1 MKDVTNAT
9 AASRPSSDNIDMRFV
24 IHYKKR
30 QLSQRGGVQ
39 ALCVP
44 QKLSDLSDEQP
55 GNDTPAHTQQ
65 TQVLSNLSN
74 AQPSAPPLPT
84 SCSICGKFY
93 AR

>member
-9 AASRPSSDNIDMRFV
+9 AASRPNSDNIDMRVV

-30 QLSQRGGVQ
+30 QPSHRGGVQ
-39 ALCVP
+39 APCVP
-44 QKLSDLSDEQP
+44 QKLSDSSDEQP

-65 TQVLSNLSN
+65 TQVLANSSN

-84 SCSICGKFY
+84 SFSISGKFH